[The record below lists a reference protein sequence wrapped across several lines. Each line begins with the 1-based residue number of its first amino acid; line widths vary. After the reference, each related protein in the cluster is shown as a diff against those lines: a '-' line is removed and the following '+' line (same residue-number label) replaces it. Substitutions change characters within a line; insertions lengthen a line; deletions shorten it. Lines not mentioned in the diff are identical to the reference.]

1 MKLLASSLLAIS
13 SLSNPIQKIDFN
25 MVTLT
30 PKEVESKLDS
40 IIIFTP
46 TNKDGTPKSFV
57 FDVEGNKKD
66 IYFAAFSPSAIKFL
80 NEKVLPKS
88 DNKNLKFPYSP
99 KSLAK
104 FSSLIKI
111 EKEKS
116 KDDKANVIY
125 MPDPDQRDISKKLLL
140 EQGYKEDKLDNLL
153 QNNPIVFCPN
163 PTINATDTRTKTS
176 YIPCSTDY
184 MTLKGLVDKVEVK
197 KKYFWSK
204 VEKPKVMAIPLSQFI
219 NTLKTSEADN
229 IKEIKVLP
237 TPSSLKIINQINSN
251 NKNK

>member
-1 MKLLASSLLAIS
+1 MKIFASSLLAIS
-13 SLSNPIQKIDFN
+13 SLANPIQKIDFN

-30 PKEVESKLDS
+30 PKEVETKLDS

-46 TNKDGTPKSFV
+46 TNKDGTPKSFE
-57 FDVEGNKKD
+57 FDVDGNKKN

-80 NEKVLPKS
+80 NEKVLPQS
-88 DNKNLKFPYSP
+88 ENKNLKYSYSP
-99 KSLAK
+99 KSLSK

-116 KDDKANVIY
+116 KNNKSDIIY
-125 MPDPDQRDISKKLLL
+125 MPDPDQKDISKKLLL
-140 EQGYKEDKLDNLL
+140 EQGYDEGKLDNIL

-163 PTINATDTRTKTS
+163 PTINARDTRTNSS

-184 MTLKGLVDKVEVK
+184 ITMKGLVDKVKIK

-204 VEKPKVMAIPLSQFI
+204 VQKPKVMAIPLSQFI
-219 NTLKTSEADN
+219 NTLRTSDEDN
-229 IKEIKVLP
+229 IKEIKVIP
-237 TPSSLKIINQINSN
+237 SPSSIKIINQANSS
-251 NKNK
+251 KK